1 MKKILMGIFQYV
13 EPDEWLAEKAIE
25 DSGLSMSREVR
36 NQLFPDR
43 DKREKLKRNEKVI
56 PWNNYI
62 KANNG
67 KCYLV
72 HDYEDN
78 GFEHGDMVIFEAA
91 KRPRSK
97 RLWAKNIKKI

>member
-1 MKKILMGIFQYV
+1 MKKILMGMFQHV

-36 NQLFPDR
+36 SELFPDR
-43 DKREKLKRNEKVI
+43 DRREKLKRNEKITVG
-56 PWNNYI
+56 NNYI
-62 KANNG
+62 KADNG

-72 HDYEDN
+72 HDCEDN
-78 GFEHGDMVIFEAA
+78 GFKAGDMVIFEAT

-97 RLWAKNIKKI
+97 RLWAKNIRKI